1 MEAQITIHIPWF
13 EIVLFISI
21 CAAMAILYKFS
32 LSAFSKPYPS
42 GPGSIGRALGFLGL
56 AEALGSFLVWYLF
69 RAVSWLLSIPSLN
82 EYESVA
88 ALAIQLV
95 AVFVA
100 GILSART
107 AEETKG
113 MNLKLFVVAGFFPHT
128 LVTFVYYQANGLFET
143 AFWAYAPVVIAGGI
157 VQIRFLHARNTE
169 QSPEL
174 ESAS

>member
-1 MEAQITIHIPWF
+1 MEAQITIHIPWL
-13 EIVLFISI
+13 EIVLFISV
-21 CAAMAILYKFS
+21 CSALAVLYKFS

-56 AEALGSFLVWYLF
+56 VEALGSFLVWYVF
-69 RAVSWLLSIPSLN
+69 RAAYWLFNVPSLN

-88 ALAIQLV
+88 ALVLQLV
-95 AVFVA
+95 AVFLA

-113 MNLKLFVVAGFFPHT
+113 MNLKLFIAAGFFPHT
-128 LVTFVYYQANGLFET
+128 LIAFVYYQANGLFET
-143 AFWAYAPVVIAGGI
+143 AFWAYVPVVIAGGI
-157 VQIRFLHARNTE
+157 VQIRFFQAKDTE

-174 ESAS
+174 ESAP